1 MTSLFPPSES
11 LVVTLTSRLGTENS
25 QTFFLR
31 CRQTERKKEK
41 RKLKIKHIYIDF
53 KQRKR
58 LEERLIKKKE
68 IVSLGSWDRSTRLES
83 LVSGMMG

>member
-11 LVVTLTSRLGTENS
+11 LVVTSRLGTGNS

-31 CRQTERKKEK
+31 CWQTERKKEK
-41 RKLKIKHIYIDF
+41 QKLKIKHIFIDF

-68 IVSLGSWDRSTRLES
+68 IVSLG
-83 LVSGMMG
+83 